1 MSAQLRLTD
10 CHLHLQDPVLLERLD
25 EVLDR
30 ARRAGVGRFVTN
42 GSSEEDWPEVQ
53 RIAQAHPEIVSAFG
67 LHPWFVAGRSPRWLE
82 TLEGHLRLVPSG
94 VGEIGL
100 DRWKKGLDE
109 RAQEEVFRAQ
119 LELARR
125 LERPA
130 MIHCVL
136 AWDWLRDVL
145 ASEPPLP
152 AGMLIH
158 AFGGPLE
165 SIGPLAERGAWFSF
179 AGDTL
184 EERKTHK
191 RAALAAAPRDRL
203 LLETDAPD
211 MLPPPPFR
219 NGPRAASVRDR
230 DGRERNEP
238 SNLREVLRGLSA
250 LLGEREE
257 RLAEVIEANARRF
270 LGGIAPPAER
280 S

>member
-1 MSAQLRLTD
+1 MSAGLRLTD

-25 EVLDR
+25 EVLER
-30 ARRAGVGRFVTN
+30 ARRAGVARFVTN
-42 GSSEEDWPEVQ
+42 GSTEGDWPDVLK
-53 RIAQAHPEIVSAFG
+53 IARSHPGVIPAFG
-67 LHPWFVAGRSPRWLE
+67 LHPWFVADRSPRWLE
-82 TLEGHLRLVPSG
+82 TLERHLTLLPSG

-100 DRWKKGLDE
+100 DRWKKGIDE

-119 LELARR
+119 LHLARR
-125 LERPA
+125 LGRPA

-158 AFGGPLE
+158 AFGGPVE
-165 SIGPLAERGAWFSF
+165 MIGPLAERGAWFSF

-184 EERKTHK
+184 LEKKTHK

-211 MLPPPPFR
+211 MLPPPAY
-219 NGPRAASVRDR
+219 RAASVRGT
-230 DGRERNEP
+230 DGREMNEP
-238 SNLREVLRGLSA
+238 SNLREVLRGVSA
-250 LLGEREE
+250 LLGESED
-257 RLAEVIEANARRF
+257 RLTEVLEANASRF
-270 LGGIAPPAER
+270 LAPIAPPAEAP
-280 S
+280 

>member
-1 MSAQLRLTD
+1 MSTGLRLTD
-10 CHLHLQDPVLLERLD
+10 CHLHLQDPVLLDRLD
-25 EVLDR
+25 EVLER
-30 ARRAGVGRFVTN
+30 ARAAGVARFVSN
-42 GSSEEDWPEVQ
+42 GSTEEDWEDVL
-53 RIAQAHPEIVSAFG
+53 RIAQSHSEVIPAFG

-82 TLEGHLRLVPSG
+82 ELERYLTLLPGG

-119 LELARR
+119 LDLARR
-125 LERPA
+125 LGRPA

-136 AWDWLRDVL
+136 AWDWPRDVV

-158 AFGGPLE
+158 AFGGPVE
-165 SIGPLAERGAWFSF
+165 MIGPLAERGAWFSF

-184 EERKTHK
+184 LEKKTHK

-211 MLPPPPFR
+211 MLPPPAY
-219 NGPRAASVRDR
+219 RAASVRGP
-230 DGRERNEP
+230 DGREMNEP
-238 SNLREVLRGLSA
+238 SNLRAILRGLSA
-250 LLGEREE
+250 FLGEPED
-257 RLAEVIEANARRF
+257 RLAEIVEANARRF
-270 LGGIAPPAER
+270 LAAIAPPPEEP
-280 S
+280 